1 MTGVIA
7 AAVVGIM
14 SLMDLYLAI
23 TTYETGG
30 FEELNPLWKPFL
42 RDGAY
47 GMLIVMKC
55 LVTAFFCV
63 VVVVAWPHVLAA
75 GAAALAILCYGAV
88 LYRHWQ
94 WREIMD
100 RVRFSSDAELIA
112 LDLMKLPRDERL
124 RALEKLRIHDVALY
138 GRVRQVVQEIKD
150 EMEEGQ

>member
-1 MTGVIA
+1 MTGAIA

-14 SLMDLYLAI
+14 SLMDLYLTI
-23 TTYETGG
+23 TAYEAGG
-30 FEELNPLWKPFL
+30 FEEMNPLWKPFL

-47 GMLIVMKC
+47 GLLIAMKT

-63 VVVVAWPHVLAA
+63 VVVVAWPHVLAV
-75 GAAALAILCYGAV
+75 GAAALAILCYGVV

-112 LDLMKLPRDERL
+112 LDLMNLPRDERL
-124 RALEKLRIHDVALY
+124 RALEELRNHDPVLY
-138 GRVRQVVQEIKD
+138 NKVRQVVQEIKD